1 MFKSSSRESR
11 YKHIDMSVCTAFL
24 FAFNK
29 TVQSTNEFVHFYI
42 CFSSSSSSF
51 HNTEKCYEC
60 TLNRCRVQSINCA
73 HHVVPLKHSLD
84 NFFTPQSI
92 DRLYVFLWKCIMY
105 IKTPYLILYLLSEW
119 MNWNFFGFFFFLPLT
134 LWLFSALLAF
144 AFFAPIFER
153 NSSFLC
159 CLLLCRSRYSFV
171 TMPSKYFSFS
181 FLCSLGLMRSIFFLL
196 VTLSN
201 CYVRFNSVKT
211 ISTIIFKYN
220 KD

>member
-42 CFSSSSSSF
+42 CFSSSSSF

-144 AFFAPIFER
+144 AFFCADFREKFFFLVLFVVMSQSLFFR
-153 NSSFLC
+153 NDAIE
-159 CLLLCRSRYSFV
+159 
-171 TMPSKYFSFS
+171 
-181 FLCSLGLMRSIFFLL
+181 IFF
-196 VTLSN
+196 
-201 CYVRFNSVKT
+201 FF
-211 ISTIIFKYN
+211 ISLFFWVSWGLFFSYL
-220 KD
+220 

>member
-1 MFKSSSRESR
+1 MN
-11 YKHIDMSVCTAFL
+11 L
-24 FAFNK
+24 F
-29 TVQSTNEFVHFYI
+29 TSTFASPPH
-42 CFSSSSSSF
+42 SSF

-144 AFFAPIFER
+144 AY
-153 NSSFLC
+153 FLRRFSREI
-159 CLLLCRSRYSFV
+159 LLFCAV
-171 TMPSKYFSFS
+171 
-181 FLCSLGLMRSIFFLL
+181 C
-196 VTLSN
+196 
-201 CYVRFNSVKT
+201 CYVAVVILS
-211 ISTIIFKYN
+211 
-220 KD
+220 